1 MPRLARGPLLP
12 QLSSHHP
19 ATARRGRRY
28 DQPLVRQQSQ
38 GIRFSGRPDR
48 ARGRSL
54 RDLQRGRRRRV
65 PGRQDQ
71 RRFMLPG
78 ERPALILPQ
87 ADLGGPMN
95 TALSRIAV
103 IGTGGTISSLGAS
116 SLDVLDYPDFGQK
129 LACEALLER
138 FPETRLVADP
148 VPVTFRQVGSTE
160 IGPKEWTELR
170 ALIHRIARDDPAI
183 AGFVIPHGTATLEE
197 TAFFLNLTLAV
208 AQAVVLVGAQRPA
221 SALGSDAGMNL
232 VNALRVA
239 GSPEARGKGVLVVMN
254 DEIHAA
260 RDVVKISTYRVQT
273 FRSLD
278 FGALGH
284 VDGDGVH
291 FYRAPLGA
299 HMPDTPFAALDLAE
313 PLPRVDIVYS
323 YAGADGALVEAA
335 VAAGARGIVSAG
347 FAPGSPTPEQRAAFE
362 RAAKAGIV
370 VVQCSRAFSGRVAPR
385 RRLRESGIVA
395 GEDFSPQKARILLM
409 LALST
414 TTDSVAIQQAFSTY

>member
-1 MPRLARGPLLP
+1 MRQALP
-12 QLSSHHP
+12 
-19 ATARRGRRY
+19 
-28 DQPLVRQQSQ
+28 
-38 GIRFSGRPDR
+38 
-48 ARGRSL
+48 
-54 RDLQRGRRRRV
+54 
-65 PGRQDQ
+65 
-71 RRFMLPG
+71 
-78 ERPALILPQ
+78 
-87 ADLGGPMN
+87 
-95 TALSRIAV
+95 RIAV

-129 LACEALLER
+129 LTAEALIER

-148 VPVTFRQVGSTE
+148 ITVTFRQVGSTE
-160 IGPKEWTELR
+160 IGPKEWLELR
-170 ALIHRIARDDPAI
+170 ALIHRTAREDPAI
-183 AGFVIPHGTATLEE
+183 VGFVIPHGTATLEE
-197 TAFFLNLTLAV
+197 TGFFLNLTLAV
-208 AQAVVLVGAQRPA
+208 SKPVILVGAQRPA
-221 SALGSDAGMNL
+221 SALGTDAGMNL

-239 GSPEARGKGVLVVMN
+239 GSPESLGKGVLAVLN

-260 RDVVKISTYRVQT
+260 RDVVKTSTYRVQT

-291 FYRAPLGA
+291 FYRSPLRA
-299 HMPDTPFAALDLAE
+299 HMPDTAFSGLDLAA

-323 YAGADGALVEAA
+323 YAGADGALIDAA
-335 VAAGARGIVSAG
+335 AGAGARGIVSAG
-347 FAPGSPTPEQRAAFE
+347 FAPGSPTPEQRSALE

-370 VVQCSRAFSGRVAPR
+370 IVQCSRAFSGRVAPR

-414 TTDSVAIQQAFSTY
+414 TSDIAAIQRAFQTY